1 MEPLPA
7 GIWSIPPDL
16 LKTVPGY
23 DPDGGKTARKR
34 ALLWRS
40 LGRLANRLKL
50 TVSARNIPIF
60 RDPAVILID
69 QLKEIYVDGTL
80 DPVETAN
87 WFPKVARKDYQIG
100 QNNTGSGVD
109 DPDQQFG

>member
-1 MEPLPA
+1 MEKL
-7 GIWSIPPDL
+7 
-16 LKTVPGY
+16 GY
-23 DPDGGKTARKR
+23 RPND
-34 ALLWRS
+34 
-40 LGRLANRLKL
+40 RLNL

-69 QLKEIYVDGTL
+69 QLKEIYIDGAL

-100 QNNTGSGVD
+100 QNDTSGS
-109 DPDQQFG
+109 